1 MIVNSQAPIPN
12 IVNSHT
18 LLKFAQKL
26 LQNVGINSF
35 VIDSKVLLEKVLNYD
50 RLNLELNKNN
60 YISQD
65 LVINFLQL
73 LERRLCY
80 EPIAYIIGQ
89 KEFYGLDFFV
99 DKNCLIPRPD
109 TECVVEACLNFLGL
123 KSKALVFDL
132 CTGSGAIAISL
143 LKNCPHINVIASDI
157 SNKALAI
164 TSKNAQNLGVIDR
177 LELLCGDL
185 FEPFNKNIKAD
196 LIVINPPYIS
206 IPEMDTLDKDVYDYE
221 PHLALC
227 SNDNLG
233 IAFYERIIKSSQDY
247 LAKDAVLILE
257 IGYKQEDLLR
267 RIAKKYFNSIKFF
280 KDLASNTR
288 GVILH
293 GNVKD

>member
-1 MIVNSQAPIPN
+1 M
-12 IVNSHT
+12 
-18 LLKFAQKL
+18 L
-26 LQNVGINSF
+26 LQKVGIDSF
-35 VIDSKVLLEKVLNYD
+35 VIDSKILLEKVLKCD
-50 RLNLELNKNN
+50 RLFLELNKNN

-65 LVINFLQL
+65 LAINFLQL
-73 LERRLCY
+73 LSRRLCY
-80 EPIAYIIGQ
+80 EPIAYITNY

-109 TECVVEACLNFLGL
+109 TECVVEACLNILAL
-123 KSKALVFDL
+123 KPNALVFDL

-143 LKNCPHINVIASDI
+143 LKNCPGIKKIIASDI
-157 SNKALAI
+157 SHKALDIAN
-164 TSKNAQNLGVIDR
+164 KNAHSLGISDKI
-177 LELLCGDL
+177 ELLCGDL

-206 IPEMDTLDKDVYDYE
+206 LPEMLELDKDVYDYE

-227 SNDNLG
+227 SNDDVG
-233 IAFYERIIKSSQDY
+233 ISFYERIIKISQDY

-257 IGYKQEDLLR
+257 IGYKQKDLVKK
-267 RIAKKYFNSIKFF
+267 IATKYFSSIKFF